1 MLIPCQRSP
10 YTGNSDHDADCDL
23 NVQTITPSP
32 SSVSSPTLENTS
44 ATSGGQTSTLSMI
57 QPTPVAT
64 STEATEQ
71 HTTPTSTTTILQSTD
86 SGEPSVN
93 TETSKQPTMDIHTT
107 SRPIPQH
114 SKDITAATETQ
125 KGSTRTT
132 TRRGGT
138 SSEGFNMFSTS
149 SKGQYPM
156 YIGGL
161 LGRP

>member
-10 YTGNSDHDADCDL
+10 YTGNSDHD
-23 NVQTITPSP
+23 
-32 SSVSSPTLENTS
+32 VSSPTLEITS

-71 HTTPTSTTTILQSTD
+71 HTTLTSTTTILQSTD

-138 SSEGFNMFSTS
+138 SSEGFNMTMFMNCTS
-149 SKGQYPM
+149 SRGQYSM
-156 YIGGL
+156 YVWVVLECVYRSGTIVC
-161 LGRP
+161 